1 MSAPDLRASLA
12 LYLVSPEGWGSHEG
26 DDAQLTRLLRAGVGT
41 VQFREK
47 EPRADRLERA
57 TRMRAICREY
67 GALFLVNDDLA
78 LAQRLDADGVHVG
91 VDDASVA
98 VARAQLGADKIVG
111 ATARTQD
118 RAQRALAEGADYL
131 GVGAIYDAT
140 ASKADAVTGGLALLR
155 QMREQWVGRD
165 ACIVAIGG
173 ITLERAPACVAAGA
187 DGVAMI
193 RGFWGLRD
201 PHAALADYRAALQAP
216 RRA

>member
-1 MSAPDLRASLA
+1 MSTPDLRASLA
-12 LYLVSPEGWGSHEG
+12 LYLVSPEGWGTGEG
-26 DDAQLTRLLRAGVGT
+26 DEAQLTRLIRAGVGT

-47 EPRADRLERA
+47 EPRIDRLERA
-57 TRMRAICREY
+57 TRMRELCREH
-67 GALFLVNDDLA
+67 GAIFLVNDDLA

-91 VDDASVA
+91 VDDATVA
-98 VARAQLGADKIVG
+98 EARAQLGEGKIVG

-155 QMREQWVGRD
+155 QMREVYAGRD
-165 ACIVAIGG
+165 ARIVAIGG
-173 ITLERAPACVAAGA
+173 ITLERAPDCVAAGA

-193 RGFWGLRD
+193 RGLWGLED
-201 PHAALADYRAALQAP
+201 PEGTLARYRAAL
-216 RRA
+216 